1 MSVTV
6 VILITA
12 EAIRLVGYLSLGFS
26 IHVIYLSS
34 YPYAHHGPLLLSVS
48 CRLFSASMVVCIEV
62 DVLLN
67 ALH

>member
-1 MSVTV
+1 LSVTV

-34 YPYAHHGPLLLSVS
+34 YPHVRHGPLLLSVS

-62 DVLLN
+62 DVLFN